1 MSRLEVVQPV
11 VDQLLLV
18 GSQGPPESP
27 AVAPRVSTSMP
38 PTPWNTVRY
47 YRVLPWTLI
56 VWQMRSPWANLQ
68 LMVRLRFF
76 EIIPPDVEKR
86 KYYIRGD
93 YPLSIFVDQFMFWV
107 RLFFF
112 PKVWDTKPFQLMVHS
127 YGLVFPG
134 TPPVAQPVRLW
145 YHHL

>member
-1 MSRLEVVQPV
+1 MANAFSMGKSPIN
-11 VDQLLLV
+11 
-18 GSQGPPESP
+18 GPL
-27 AVAPRVSTSMP
+27 T
-38 PTPWNTVRY
+38 
-47 YRVLPWTLI
+47 
-56 VWQMRSPWANLQ
+56 
-68 LMVRLRFF
+68 FF